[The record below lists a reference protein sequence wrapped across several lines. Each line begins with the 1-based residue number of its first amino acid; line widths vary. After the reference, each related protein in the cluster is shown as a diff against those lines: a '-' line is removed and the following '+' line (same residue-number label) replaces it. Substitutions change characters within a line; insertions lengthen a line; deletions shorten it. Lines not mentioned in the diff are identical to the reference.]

1 MSDARIAILE
11 QVARAVGRKNPVTQ
25 ISKNQGKQVA
35 PKPQHTR
42 PKWPEPDVERFVQKL
57 ENVQATVETVTSDT
71 EIPAAVQRF
80 LGNHNLP
87 AKISIS
93 PDPRLAGL
101 IWPDLV
107 RVTNWQPRHE
117 AVVGIAPAEAGVVET
132 GSVLLVSGQ
141 TGPTSLNFLSENH
154 IAIIHR
160 EQLVAHMEDV
170 WELLRLR
177 HEDLPRTVNFI
188 TGPSKTADIEQTI
201 EYGAHGPK
209 RFHVILVDGKKN

>member
-1 MSDARIAILE
+1 MSDARSAILE

-25 ISKNQGKQVA
+25 INENQGKQVA
-35 PKPQHTR
+35 PKPQHIR
-42 PKWPEPDVERFVQKL
+42 PKWSEPDVERFVQKL
-57 ENVQATVETVTSDT
+57 KNVQATVETVISDT

-80 LGNHNLP
+80 LDNHNLP
-87 AKISIS
+87 AKISVS
-93 PDPRLAGL
+93 PDPRLANL

-107 RVTNWQPRHE
+107 RVTSWQARRE

-154 IAIIHR
+154 IAIVHR

-177 HEDLPRTVNFI
+177 NEDLPRTVNFI
-188 TGPSKTADIEQTI
+188 TGPSKTADIEQKI